1 VAPGELIIVPEAEL
15 VWVVG
20 NVVSQKSLVYREGVR
35 LTQAIAMVGGVA
47 KHSDLVRIRIYPN
60 SSSRPIANPG
70 IFTLKAVL
78 DNRSEDPVLQPSDI
92 VEISDETG
100 TFRLPLSPPLWDPT
114 NDASARRST
123 IDPEPDIQLLMNVT
137 LITGA
142 SSGIGEAF
150 ARKLAARGHN
160 LLLVSRTEE
169 KLMML
174 CNEAGRSNNIRAEY
188 FAVDLSRPDA
198 PQRLFEETQKR
209 ELEIDLLINN
219 AGFGSMGDF
228 RKLDLDRELNMID
241 LNIRSLVELTHRFI
255 QPMRERKSGAI
266 MNVAST
272 AGFQPV
278 PFMATYAA
286 TKAFVLSFSEAL
298 WEENRTYGIKVMAL
312 CPGVTET
319 NFFEASSMQR
329 PPARTSQTPERSS
342 WT

>member
-1 VAPGELIIVPEAEL
+1 
-15 VWVVG
+15 
-20 NVVSQKSLVYREGVR
+20 
-35 LTQAIAMVGGVA
+35 
-47 KHSDLVRIRIYPN
+47 
-60 SSSRPIANPG
+60 
-70 IFTLKAVL
+70 
-78 DNRSEDPVLQPSDI
+78 
-92 VEISDETG
+92 
-100 TFRLPLSPPLWDPT
+100 
-114 NDASARRST
+114 
-123 IDPEPDIQLLMNVT
+123 MNNTT

-160 LLLVSRTEE
+160 LMLVSRSDE
-169 KLMML
+169 KLMMM
-174 CNEAGRSNNIRAEY
+174 CNEIGRSQNIRVEY
-188 FAVDLSRPDA
+188 FAIDLSEPDA
-198 PQRLFEETQKR
+198 PERLFEETRRR

-228 RKLDLDRELNMID
+228 ATRDLDRELNMID
-241 LNIRSLVELTHRFI
+241 LNIRSLVELTHRFL
-255 QPMRERKSGAI
+255 QPMRQKKSGAI

-319 NFFEASSMQR
+319 NFFEASRMQR
-329 PPARTSQTPERSS
+329 PPARTSQTPEEVVEVGLRALARGKGSVISGWTNRLMVETERVVPRTLVLRIAGAVLRSHIEKG
-342 WT
+342 